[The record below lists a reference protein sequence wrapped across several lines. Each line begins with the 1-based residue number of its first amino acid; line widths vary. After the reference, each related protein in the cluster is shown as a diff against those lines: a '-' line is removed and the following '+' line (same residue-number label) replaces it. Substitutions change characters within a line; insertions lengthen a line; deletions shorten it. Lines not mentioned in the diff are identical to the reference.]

1 MKPLNILLA
10 DDMQSV
16 GAFVS
21 DYVRAAGH
29 LITYVESGEAAVEAF
44 RRQAFDLVLM
54 DVVMPGIGGLEAVRQ
69 IKAIPTAAWVP
80 IIIIT
85 ALDEEDEILNGFLA
99 GADDYLLKP
108 LRPVTLDI
116 RIRSMMRI
124 ASIQRSTAMVVDS
137 VSEGIVQIDRVGR
150 ICRFNK
156 AAEVIF
162 GYAEEEVRG
171 KNVKMLMPAPFS
183 EHHDEFLANRVQN
196 HAFGAMNVQMDVSGL
211 RKNGDIF
218 PMHLGI
224 SEANTPDGTLFVGLV
239 RDMTVERGLQ
249 TQLLEKNAEM
259 ERFFSVSPD
268 LLCIAETSGHFR
280 KLNPTWTHVLGYALR
295 ELEGTA
301 FMDLVHPEDR
311 ELTREAVRKLLA
323 SHTVESFTNRYRAK
337 DGSYRYIEWHIV
349 PYEKRLLYAAARDV
363 TEQREQS
370 RVLAE
375 SEHFLKSL
383 IDVFPGMVCYWTRD
397 LHCTFANHAY
407 VEWFG
412 KTSDEMQN
420 IHITALLG
428 PELYRQNESYIQA
441 ALRGESQRFERILTK
456 PDGSITYTWVHY
468 LPNLKNGQVHG
479 FFALVADVTEL
490 KISEESLRDSSHVCA
505 SC

>member
-21 DYVRAAGH
+21 EYVRAAGH
-29 LITYVESGEAAVEAF
+29 LITYVQSGEEAVEAF
-44 RRQAFDLVLM
+44 RQQAFDLVLM

-69 IKAIPTAAWVP
+69 IKTIPTTAWVP

-99 GADDYLLKP
+99 GADDYLFKP

-116 RIRSMMRI
+116 RIHSMMRI

-137 VSEGIVQIDRVGR
+137 VSEGIIQIDRVGR

-162 GYAEEEVRG
+162 GYTESEVRG
-171 KNVKMLMPAPFS
+171 KNVRILMPGSVS
-183 EHHDEFLANRVQN
+183 EHHDEYLAHQIQN
-196 HAFGAMNVQMDVSGL
+196 HGLGAMNVQMDVSGL
-211 RKNGDIF
+211 RKSGDIF

-224 SEANTPDGTLFVGLV
+224 TEAHTPDGTLFVGLV

-249 TQLLEKNAEM
+249 TQLLEKSAEM

-268 LLCIAETSGHFR
+268 LLCIADISGQFR
-280 KLNPTWTHVLGYALR
+280 KLNPTWTRVLGYALS
-295 ELEGTA
+295 ELEGIA
-301 FMDLVHPEDR
+301 FMDLVHPDDR
-311 ELTREAVRKLLA
+311 ELTRKAVRTLLS
-323 SHTVESFTNRYRAK
+323 SHAMESVTNRYRAK
-337 DGSYRYIEWHIV
+337 DGSYRYLEWHIV
-349 PYEKRLLYAAARDV
+349 PYEKRLLYAVARDV
-363 TEQREQS
+363 TVQREQS
-370 RVLAE
+370 RELIE
-375 SEHFLKSL
+375 REQFLKSL

-397 LHCTFANHAY
+397 LRCTFANHAY

-412 KTSDEMQN
+412 KTVEDMQG
-420 IHITALLG
+420 IHISELLG
-428 PELYRQNESYIQA
+428 PAQYSENEPHIQA
-441 ALRGESQRFERILTK
+441 ALQGEAQRFERVFTK
-456 PDGSITYTWVHY
+456 PDGSLAYTWVHY
-468 LPNLKNGQVHG
+468 IPNLQDGQVHG

-490 KISEESLRDSSHVCA
+490 KVSEESLRGLRALSSY
-505 SC
+505 